1 MTKQTGLGDGFY
13 YNGHDLSGDT
23 QAFSRIG
30 GGNSPL
36 EMTGIDKLAFERQG
50 GKRDGQITLASFFN
64 DTTGQAHPTYSALPT
79 TDAIL
84 TYCRGVAL
92 GSPAFCLNAKQV
104 NYDGT
109 RAEDGSLI
117 FAVDSLANGFGGE
130 WGVQLA
136 AKQTVTVDGG
146 LTAIDDGAQTTFGA
160 QAYLQLFDVTG
171 TGVTIVVEDSADN
184 VSFSTI
190 MTFSGAEISGAS
202 DPTAY
207 RATKTGN
214 VRRYTRVNVTGDSLT
229 SATFAVVLCRNLTA
243 VSF

>member
-1 MTKQTGLGDGFY
+1 MTKQTGLGDAFY
-13 YNGHDLSGDT
+13 YHGRDLSGDT
-23 QAFSRIG
+23 QAFNGIG

-50 GKRDGQITLASFFN
+50 GKRDGRLPLTSFFN
-64 DTTGQAHPTYSALPT
+64 DDPGQAHPVYSALPT
-79 TDAIL
+79 TDVIL

-109 RAEDGSLI
+109 RGEDGSLL
-117 FAVDSLANGFGGE
+117 FNVESLGNQFGGE

-146 LTAIDDGAQTTFGA
+146 LTSIDDGAATTFGA

-171 TGVTIVVEDSADN
+171 TGVTIEVEDSADN
-184 VSFSTI
+184 AAFANI
-190 MTFSGAEISGAS
+190 MTFSGGEISGAS
-202 DPTAY
+202 DPIAY

-214 VRRYTRVNVTGDSLT
+214 VRRYTRVKVTGDVLT
-229 SATFAVVLCRNLTA
+229 SVTFAVIFMRNATA